1 MRLDSLLRDIRF
13 AFRIF
18 QRSPAVALTVI
29 GTLAI
34 ALGLNA
40 TAFSLFNA
48 YVFRPAE
55 VREPS
60 TLYLASWENQRGA
73 RHLFSW
79 RESEQFRR
87 DMADIF
93 TDTVAF
99 RRQVLTRIDAQPL
112 MGQLVSGN
120 YFQMLGITAFRG
132 RTLVPAD
139 TATPGGE
146 PVVVISH
153 AAWTRVF
160 GADPAIVGRRIQIRG
175 VQVEIVGVAT
185 EAFAGLDFLP
195 YDFWAPVTM
204 ASAIEDGPNL
214 FGPEQPQQV
223 EIIGRLRPDRTEGA
237 ARAAVLRWAQQATLT
252 APTAMR
258 AARPIL
264 ESTAT
269 PITLSLEVALGFAPV
284 AVAFGLVLLTAA
296 ANIAGLMLS
305 RVTVRQ
311 REIAIRMSLGA
322 SRAHIVRQFLTESLL
337 LALVA
342 SAIGFVLAR
351 GILDVGIRIVF
362 ASLPEVIGNYIRLL
376 PIPPDL
382 RVMAF
387 MLGAAAAT
395 ALLFGALPALQAT
408 RRAGTITTHGATP
421 DARSSRLRHGLVIA
435 QITVSALLI
444 VTCGVLLRGAIRL
457 ADAEIG
463 LRTQDMIEIQTGE
476 RSNAPLLATLRA
488 HPLVSG
494 ITLTS
499 HGVLSGGMMLI
510 AAPEGTTARE
520 EPAREER
527 LPHKFVSPNYFD
539 LLEIPI
545 TGGRTFTSAEASGGV
560 PVVVL
565 SREAADLMWPG
576 QNPLGRAVRLST
588 DLLARGPRRQMFP
601 VVEVIGV
608 VGTVANME
616 ASFRATIYLPTSE
629 AALGN
634 RLVVRTT
641 GGVTAAARQIE
652 EALDRAD
659 PGAIQRLITIEDLAT
674 AGLFPFRAA
683 SWLAGIIGVIALAL
697 TISGIYGV
705 LSYAVARRT
714 KEIGIR
720 VALGATAQSIVGLIL
735 TQSLRLCAV
744 GLAIGLALA
753 LALSILLSSVMVMME
768 AFDLI
773 AFAAGIIIV
782 VVACL
787 AAAFHP
793 ARRASRVEPL
803 VALRIE

>member
-1 MRLDSLLRDIRF
+1 M
-13 AFRIF
+13 
-18 QRSPAVALTVI
+18 
-29 GTLAI
+29 

-55 VREPS
+55 VRDAR

-73 RHLFSW
+73 PHLFSW

-93 TDTVAF
+93 TDAVAF

-132 RTLVPAD
+132 RTLIPAD

-153 AAWTRVF
+153 RAWIRVF

-175 VQVEIVGVAT
+175 VQVEVVGVTT

-214 FGPEQPQQV
+214 FGPEQPQRV
-223 EIIGRLRPDRTEGA
+223 EIIGRLRPERTEAA
-237 ARAAVLRWAQQATLT
+237 ARAAVLAWAQRATLT
-252 APTAMR
+252 APAEMR

-269 PITLSLEVALGFAPV
+269 PIPLSFEVALGFAPV

-305 RVTVRQ
+305 RATVRQ

-322 SRAHIVRQFLTESLL
+322 SRAHIVRQFLTESLI

-342 SAIGFVLAR
+342 SAIGFFLAR
-351 GILDVGIRIVF
+351 GILDAGIRIVF
-362 ASLPEVIGNYIRLL
+362 ASLPDVIGDYIRLL

-382 RVMAF
+382 RVLAF
-387 MLGAAAAT
+387 MLGAAVAT

-408 RRAGTITTHGATP
+408 RRSGTIASHGATP
-421 DARSSRLRHGLVIA
+421 DARSSRLRHGLVVA

-444 VTCGVLLRGAIRL
+444 VTCGVLLRGATRL
-457 ADAEIG
+457 ADTDLG
-463 LRTQDMIEIQTGE
+463 MRTQDTLEIQTRE
-476 RSNAPLLATLRA
+476 QSNAVLLATLGA

-494 ITLTS
+494 IALTS
-499 HGVLSGGMMLI
+499 HGVFSGGTMLV
-510 AAPEGTTARE
+510 AAPESTTARE
-520 EPAREER
+520 LRV
-527 LPHKFVSPNYFD
+527 PHKFVSPNYFD

-545 TGGRTFTSAEASGGV
+545 TSGRTFTSAEASGSV

-565 SREAADLMWPG
+565 SKEAADLMWPG
-576 QNPLGRAVRLST
+576 QSALGRVVRLT
-588 DLLARGPRRQMFP
+588 ADPLARGPRRQTFP
-601 VVEVIGV
+601 VAEVIGV
-608 VGTVANME
+608 AGVVANLE
-616 ASFRATIYLPTSE
+616 AAFQATIYLPTSE

-634 RLVVRTT
+634 RVVVRTS

-652 EALDRAD
+652 EALDRSD
-659 PGAIQRLITIEDLAT
+659 PGAIQQLMTMDDLAT
-674 AGLFPFRAA
+674 TRLFPFRAA
-683 SWLAGIIGVIALAL
+683 TWLAGIIGVIALAL

-720 VALGATAQSIVGLIL
+720 VALGASAQSIVGLIL

-753 LALSILLSSVMVMME
+753 LALSTLLSSVMVMME

-773 AFAAGIIIV
+773 AFAAGIVIV
-782 VVACL
+782 VAACL

>member
-1 MRLDSLLRDIRF
+1 MRLESVWGDIRF

-18 QRSPAVALTVI
+18 KRSPAVALTVI
-29 GTLAI
+29 GTLAV

-48 YVFRPAE
+48 YVFRPAD
-55 VREPS
+55 VRDAR
-60 TLYLASWENQRGA
+60 TLYLASWETQNGA
-73 RHLFSW
+73 PHLFSW

-87 DMADIF
+87 DMSDIF

-132 RTLVPAD
+132 RTLIPAD
-139 TATPGGE
+139 TATAGGE

-160 GADPAIVGRRIQIRG
+160 GADPSIVGRRIQIRG

-185 EAFAGLDFLP
+185 EAFAGLDLLP

-204 ASAIEDGPNL
+204 AGAIEDGPHL
-214 FGPEQPQQV
+214 FGPEQPQRV
-223 EIIGRLRPDRTEGA
+223 EIIGRLGPDGTEAA
-237 ARAAVLRWAQQATLT
+237 ARAAVLGWAQRATLT
-252 APTAMR
+252 APTEMR
-258 AARPIL
+258 AVRPIL

-269 PITLSLEVALGFAPV
+269 PITLSFEVALGFAPV

-305 RVTVRQ
+305 RATVRQ

-322 SRAHIVRQFLTESLL
+322 SRAHIVRQFMTESLL
-337 LALVA
+337 LAVVA
-342 SAIGFVLAR
+342 SAVGFVLAR
-351 GILDVGIRIVF
+351 GILDAGIRIVF
-362 ASLPEVIGNYIRLL
+362 ASLPDVIGDYIRLL

-382 RVMAF
+382 RVLAF
-387 MLGAAAAT
+387 MLGAAVAT

-408 RRAGTITTHGATP
+408 RRAGTIATHGATP
-421 DARSSRLRHGLVIA
+421 DARSSRLRHGLVVA

-444 VTCGVLLRGAIRL
+444 VTCGVLLRGATRL

-463 LRTQDMIEIQTGE
+463 LRTQDMLEIRTRE
-476 RSNAPLLATLRA
+476 RSNATLLATLRA

-494 ITLTS
+494 ITLSS
-499 HGVLSGGMMLI
+499 HAVMGGGTVLI
-510 AAPEGTTARE
+510 ATPAGNMTASEQRV
-520 EPAREER
+520 
-527 LPHKFVSPNYFD
+527 PHKFVAPDYFD
-539 LLEIPI
+539 LVEIPLLS
-545 TGGRTFTSAEASGGV
+545 GRTFTSAEAAGAA

-565 SREAADLMWPG
+565 SQQAADLLWPG
-576 QNPLGRAVRLST
+576 QNALGRLIRLT
-588 DLLARGPRRQMFP
+588 PDPLALGALRQIAP
-601 VVEVIGV
+601 VVEVIGIAR
-608 VGTVANME
+608 GVAGWE
-616 ASFRATIYLPTSE
+616 ARARGTIYLPTSE

-634 RLVVRTT
+634 RVVVRTT
-641 GGVTAAARQIE
+641 GGVDAAARQIE
-652 EALDRAD
+652 DALDRAD
-659 PGAIQRLITIEDLAT
+659 PGAIEQMMTLDDLAT
-674 AGLFPFRAA
+674 TRLFPFRAA
-683 SWLAGIIGVIALAL
+683 TWLAGIIGVIALAL

-714 KEIGIR
+714 REIGIR
-720 VALGATAQSIVGLIL
+720 VALGASAQSIVGLIVR
-735 TQSLRLCAV
+735 QSLRLCAV
-744 GLAIGLALA
+744 GLAIGLTLA
-753 LALSILLSSVMVMME
+753 LGLSTLLSSVLVMME

-773 AFAAGIIIV
+773 AFGAGLVIV
-782 VVACL
+782 VAACL
-787 AAAFHP
+787 AAAFYP
-793 ARRASRVEPL
+793 ARRASQVEPL